1 MATLGRRALAS
12 ALSLSLTAAG
22 SGVVAQERWVAAYA
36 FAPSSTAGP
45 AGPASAPNP
54 RDVRG
59 PLGPDVVEDVTLT
72 HTVMVTASGKRIR
85 LRLSNAYGAEPI
97 TLGAVTVHLEDMT
110 REVRFNGE
118 RSSVMPADAPL
129 VSDPVDLPVAALDQV
144 KVSIALPHTTR
155 LPTHRWRQTMRGA
168 DGVESAPMRL
178 GVLLAG
184 IEVESATP
192 PDVIVAFGDSITEGT
207 GALPDGPGGWPERLA
222 ARLVDAGRPWAVIN
236 AGIGG
241 NRLLH
246 QGSGPSGLERL
257 DADALV
263 PTGARCLILL
273 EGVNDIGRPSRPQYA
288 HQAVSAADLIAGYRQ
303 VIRRAHAAGSRSF
316 WRRCRRSKAP
326 TISRPKAKRSGRPST
341 PGCAPRPKPM
351 AWSTST
357 LSFAIPSRLLAC
369 RRPSTAATGCTRPTP
384 AIRPWPR
391 PSRWTPAT
399 RCPA

>member
-1 MATLGRRALAS
+1 M
-12 ALSLSLTAAG
+12 SLSLLAA
-22 SGVVAQERWVAAYA
+22 SKDAAAQERWVAAYA
-36 FAPSSTAGP
+36 FAPSSAAGP

-72 HTVMVTASGKRIR
+72 HTVTVTASGQRLR

-97 TLGAVTVHLEDMT
+97 TLGAVTVRLGDTT

-118 RSSVMPADAPL
+118 RSSVMPAGAPL
-129 VSDPVDLPVAALDQV
+129 VSDPIDLPVTALDQV
-144 KVSIALPHTTR
+144 KVSIALPHVTR

-178 GVLLAG
+178 GALLAG
-184 IEVESATP
+184 IEVESATAP
-192 PDVIVAFGDSITEGT
+192 GVIVAFGDSITEGT

-222 ARLVDAGRPWAVIN
+222 ARLVKAGRPWAVIN

-263 PTGARCLILL
+263 PAGARCLILL
-273 EGVNDIGRPSRPQYA
+273 EGVNDIGRPSRAQYA
-288 HQAVSAADLIAGYRQ
+288 HQTVSAEDLIAGYLQ
-303 VIRRAHAAGSRSF
+303 VIRRAHAAGL
-316 WRRCRRSKAP
+316 KAVLATVP
-326 TISRPKAKRSGRPST
+326 PFEGANYFT
-341 PGCAPRPKPM
+341 PEGEAIRQTVN
-351 AWSTST
+351 AWLRTQT
-357 LSFAIPSRLLAC
+357 EADGVVDFDAALRDPVAPSRLQARFHSGDWLHPSDAGYQAMAEAIPLDAC
-369 RRPSTAATGCTRPTP
+369 D
-384 AIRPWPR
+384 
-391 PSRWTPAT
+391 
-399 RCPA
+399 

>member
-1 MATLGRRALAS
+1 MGLL
-12 ALSLSLTAAG
+12 LMAAG
-22 SGVVAQERWVAAYA
+22 PAVAAQERWVAAYA
-36 FAPSSTAGP
+36 FAPSSAAGP

-54 RDVRG
+54 RDARG
-59 PLGPDVVEDVTLT
+59 PLGPDVVAGVTLT
-72 HTVMVTASGKRIR
+72 HAVTVTASGQRLR

-97 TLGAVTVHLEDMT
+97 TLGAVTVHLGDMT

-118 RSSVMPADAPL
+118 PSSVIPAGAPL
-129 VSDPVDLPVAALDQV
+129 VSDPIDLAVAALDQV
-144 KVSIALPHTTR
+144 KVSIALPRATR
-155 LPTHRWRQTMRGA
+155 LPTHRWRQTMRDA

-192 PDVIVAFGDSITEGT
+192 PGVIVAFGDSITEGT

-222 ARLVDAGRPWAVIN
+222 ARLVEAGRPWAVIN

-303 VIRRAHAAGSRSF
+303 VIRRAHAAGL
-316 WRRCRRSKAP
+316 KAVLATVP
-326 TISRPKAKRSGRPST
+326 PFEGANYFT
-341 PGCAPRPKPM
+341 PEGEAVRQAVN
-351 AWSTST
+351 AWLRAQTEADGVIDFDAA
-357 LSFAIPSRLLAC
+357 LRDPVAPSRLRATFHSGDWLHPSDAGYQAMAEAIPLDAC
-369 RRPSTAATGCTRPTP
+369 D
-384 AIRPWPR
+384 
-391 PSRWTPAT
+391 
-399 RCPA
+399 

>member
-303 VIRRAHAAGSRSF
+303 VIRRAHAAGLKVVLATVPPF
-316 WRRCRRSKAP
+316 EGANYF
-326 TISRPKAKRSGRPST
+326 T
-341 PGCAPRPKPM
+341 PEGEAVRQAVN
-351 AWSTST
+351 AWLRAQTEADGVVDFDAVLRDSV
-357 LSFAIPSRLLAC
+357 APSRLQAAFHSGDWLHPSDAGYQAMAEAIPLDAC
-369 RRPSTAATGCTRPTP
+369 D
-384 AIRPWPR
+384 
-391 PSRWTPAT
+391 
-399 RCPA
+399 

>member
-1 MATLGRRALAS
+1 LATLGRRALA
-12 ALSLSLTAAG
+12 AALGLSLMAAG
-22 SGVVAQERWVAAYA
+22 PVAAAQERWVAAYA
-36 FAPSSTAGP
+36 FAPSSAAGP

-59 PLGPDVVEDVTLT
+59 PLGPDLVEGVTLSHVVT
-72 HTVMVTASGKRIR
+72 VTASGQRLR
-85 LRLSNAYGAEPI
+85 LRLSNAYGAEPT
-97 TLGAVTVHLEDMT
+97 TLGAVTVHLGDTT

-118 RSSVMPADAPL
+118 PSSVLPAGAPL
-129 VSDPVDLPVAALDQV
+129 VSDPIDLAVAALDQV
-144 KVSIALPHTTR
+144 QVSITLPHLTR
-155 LPTHRWRQTMRGA
+155 LPAHRWRQTMRGA

-178 GVLLAG
+178 GALLAG

-222 ARLVDAGRPWAVIN
+222 ARLVEADRPWAVIN

-263 PTGARCLILL
+263 PAGARCLILL
-273 EGVNDIGRPSRPQYA
+273 EGVNDIGRPSRPHYA

-303 VIRRAHAAGSRSF
+303 VIRRAHAAGL
-316 WRRCRRSKAP
+316 KAILATVP
-326 TISRPKAKRSGRPST
+326 PFEGANYFTTEGEATRQAVN
-341 PGCAPRPKPM
+341 
-351 AWSTST
+351 AWLRTQT
-357 LSFAIPSRLLAC
+357 EADGVVDFDAALRDPVAPSRLQAAFHSGDWLHPSDAGYQAMAEVIPLDAC
-369 RRPSTAATGCTRPTP
+369 D
-384 AIRPWPR
+384 
-391 PSRWTPAT
+391 
-399 RCPA
+399 

>member
-1 MATLGRRALAS
+1 MATLGWRALAS
-12 ALSLSLTAAG
+12 ALSLSLMAAG

-36 FAPSSTAGP
+36 FAPSSAAGP

-72 HTVMVTASGKRIR
+72 HAVTVTASGKRIR

-97 TLGAVTVHLEDMT
+97 TLGAVTVHLGDMS
-110 REVRFNGE
+110 RELRFNGE
-118 RSSVMPADAPL
+118 RSSVMPAGAPL
-129 VSDPVDLPVAALDQV
+129 VSDPVNLPVAALDQV
-144 KVSIALPHTTR
+144 KVSIALPHATR

-303 VIRRAHAAGSRSF
+303 VIRRAHAAGL
-316 WRRCRRSKAP
+316 KATLATVP
-326 TISRPKAKRSGRPST
+326 PFEGANYFT
-341 PGCAPRPKPM
+341 PEGEAVRQAVN
-351 AWSTST
+351 AWLRAQTEADGVVDFDAA
-357 LSFAIPSRLLAC
+357 LRDPLAPSRL
-369 RRPSTAATGCTRPTP
+369 TAAFHSGDWLHPSDAGYQAMAE
-384 AIRPWPR
+384 AIPLDV
-391 PSRWTPAT
+391 
-399 RCPA
+399 CD

>member
-144 KVSIALPHTTR
+144 KVSIALPHATR

-288 HQAVSAADLIAGYRQ
+288 HQAVSAADLIAGYHQ
-303 VIRRAHAAGSRSF
+303 VIRRAHAAGLKVVLATVPPF
-316 WRRCRRSKAP
+316 EGANYF
-326 TISRPKAKRSGRPST
+326 T
-341 PGCAPRPKPM
+341 PEGEAVRQAVN
-351 AWSTST
+351 AWLRAQTEADGVVDFDAVLRDSV
-357 LSFAIPSRLLAC
+357 APSRLQAAFHSGDWLHPSDAGYQAMAEAIPLDAC
-369 RRPSTAATGCTRPTP
+369 D
-384 AIRPWPR
+384 
-391 PSRWTPAT
+391 
-399 RCPA
+399 

>member
-1 MATLGRRALAS
+1 LATLGRCALAG
-12 ALSLSLTAAG
+12 ALGLSLITAG
-22 SGVVAQERWVAAYA
+22 SGAAAQDRWVAAYA
-36 FAPSSTAGP
+36 FAPSSAAGP

-59 PLGPDVVEDVTLT
+59 PLGPDVVEGVTLSHVVT
-72 HTVMVTASGKRIR
+72 VTASGKRLR

-97 TLGAVTVHLEDMT
+97 TLGAVTVHVGDMT

-118 RSSVMPADAPL
+118 RSSIMPAGAPL
-129 VSDPVDLPVAALDQV
+129 VSDPVDLAVAALDQV
-144 KVSIALPHTTR
+144 KVSIALPYAIR
-155 LPTHRWRQTMRGA
+155 LPTHRWRQTMRDA

-178 GVLLAG
+178 GALLAG
-184 IEVESATP
+184 IEVESATAP
-192 PDVIVAFGDSITEGT
+192 GVIVAFGDSITEGT
-207 GALPDGPGGWPERLA
+207 GALPEGPGGWPERLA
-222 ARLVDAGRPWAVIN
+222 ARLVEAGRPWAVIN

-303 VIRRAHAAGSRSF
+303 VIRRAHAAGL
-316 WRRCRRSKAP
+316 KAVLATVP
-326 TISRPKAKRSGRPST
+326 PFEGANYFT
-341 PGCAPRPKPM
+341 PEGEAVRQAVN
-351 AWSTST
+351 AWLRAQTEADGVIDFDAA
-357 LSFAIPSRLLAC
+357 LRDPVAPSRLRATFHSGDWLHPSDAGYQAMAEAIPLDAC
-369 RRPSTAATGCTRPTP
+369 D
-384 AIRPWPR
+384 
-391 PSRWTPAT
+391 
-399 RCPA
+399 

>member
-1 MATLGRRALAS
+1 MATLGRRALAC
-12 ALSLSLTAAG
+12 ALGLSLLAA
-22 SGVVAQERWVAAYA
+22 SKDAAAQERWVAAYA
-36 FAPSSTAGP
+36 FAPSSAAGP
-45 AGPASAPNP
+45 AGPASTPNP

-72 HTVMVTASGKRIR
+72 HTVTVTASGSRLR

-97 TLGAVTVHLEDMT
+97 TLDAVTVRLGDTT

-118 RSSVMPADAPL
+118 RSSVMPAGAPL
-129 VSDPVDLPVAALDQV
+129 VSDPIDLPVTALDQV
-144 KVSIALPHTTR
+144 KVSIALPHVTR

-178 GVLLAG
+178 GALLAG
-184 IEVESATP
+184 IEVESATA

-222 ARLVDAGRPWAVIN
+222 ARLVKAGRPWAVLN

-263 PTGARCLILL
+263 PAGARCLILL
-273 EGVNDIGRPSRPQYA
+273 EGVNDIGRPSRPPYA
-288 HQAVSAADLIAGYRQ
+288 HQTVSAGDLIAGYRQ
-303 VIRRAHAAGSRSF
+303 VIRRAHAAELKVVLATVPPFEGANYF
-316 WRRCRRSKAP
+316 TP
-326 TISRPKAKRSGRPST
+326 EGETIRQAVN
-341 PGCAPRPKPM
+341 
-351 AWSTST
+351 AWLRTQT
-357 LSFAIPSRLLAC
+357 EADGVVDFDVALRDPIAPSRLQANFHSGDWLHPSDAGYQAMAEAIPLDAC
-369 RRPSTAATGCTRPTP
+369 D
-384 AIRPWPR
+384 
-391 PSRWTPAT
+391 
-399 RCPA
+399 

>member
-1 MATLGRRALAS
+1 MATLGRRALAG
-12 ALSLSLTAAG
+12 ALGLSLMAAG
-22 SGVVAQERWVAAYA
+22 PAVAAQERWVAAYA
-36 FAPSSTAGP
+36 FAPSSAGGP
-45 AGPASAPNP
+45 TGPASAPNP
-54 RDVRG
+54 RDMRG
-59 PLGPDVVEDVTLT
+59 PLGPDVVEGVTLSHVVT
-72 HTVMVTASGKRIR
+72 VTASGQRLR

-97 TLGAVTVHLEDMT
+97 TLGAVTVHLGDMT

-118 RSSVMPADAPL
+118 RSSIMPAGAPL
-129 VSDPVDLPVAALDQV
+129 VSDPVDLAVAALDQV
-144 KVSIALPHTTR
+144 KVSIALPRATR
-155 LPTHRWRQTMRGA
+155 LPTHRWRQTMRDA

-192 PDVIVAFGDSITEGT
+192 PGVIVAFGDSITEGT

-222 ARLVDAGRPWAVIN
+222 ARLVEAGRPWAVIN

-303 VIRRAHAAGSRSF
+303 VIRRAHAAGLKVVLATVPPF
-316 WRRCRRSKAP
+316 EGANYFTP
-326 TISRPKAKRSGRPST
+326 EGEAGRQ
-341 PGCAPRPKPM
+341 AVN
-351 AWSTST
+351 AWLRAQTEADGVVDFDAA
-357 LSFAIPSRLLAC
+357 LRDPVAPSRLQATFHSGDWLHPSDAGYQAMAEAIPLDAC
-369 RRPSTAATGCTRPTP
+369 D
-384 AIRPWPR
+384 
-391 PSRWTPAT
+391 
-399 RCPA
+399 